1 MSADSGKPGRLYQ
14 QVAESIAGSITAG
27 QYSIGQRLPAERDL
41 ATEFGVSRATVREA
55 IIALEIEGLV
65 DVKVG
70 SGVYVTA
77 VPRTEGVPLPMDVGP
92 FELIEARLMIE
103 GEVAALAA
111 RQATAEDLERLE
123 SALRAMER
131 GVAEGDATAAEAADH
146 DFHLAIANATHNSA
160 MASVVESLWAIRQRS
175 PQSERVFERSRSRGT
190 LPVVAEHRLI
200 LDGLR
205 NHDAET
211 ARRAMHE
218 HLRRVLDYLLEATEM
233 EALEEARR
241 KISARRQRYAT
252 GPGGRDD

>member
-27 QYSIGQRLPAERDL
+27 QYTIGQRLPAERDL

-92 FELIEARLMIE
+92 FELIEARLLIE

-146 DFHLAIANATHNSA
+146 DFHLGH
-160 MASVVESLWAIRQRS
+160 RQCH
-175 PQSERVFERSRSRGT
+175 PQQRHGLGSRVAVGHPPAQPAVRT
-190 LPVVAEHRLI
+190 
-200 LDGLR
+200 GLR
-205 NHDAET
+205 AQP
-211 ARRAMHE
+211 
-218 HLRRVLDYLLEATEM
+218 L
-233 EALEEARR
+233 
-241 KISARRQRYAT
+241 T
-252 GPGGRDD
+252 GHAAGGGRAPAHPRWPAQP